1 MKNPVGRGIGRLMGL
16 FVFAFFCSM
25 LRAGEVSDRGLKE
38 GDLVAVCG
46 DSITEAQLYSV
57 YIESYL
63 LMCQPAPRLQA
74 MQSGWSGQASWTF
87 LPRIE
92 NDVLPF
98 APSVATLCFGM
109 NDGGYVPAVER
120 KLNLYREAMGDV
132 VRTLQR
138 GGVRFVIVG
147 SSGAVDTGTF
157 RRLLPLDGLNAGDK
171 PEWLPA
177 DEYNQT
183 LARQVLIAKEV
194 AQENGAAFADI
205 HGLMLEVMAKAKQ
218 KYGKT
223 YHVAGP
229 DGIHPAANGH
239 LIMAYAFL
247 KAMGCS
253 GDIGTITY
261 DWATHQASA
270 SEGHRIVT
278 AAGPR
283 IEVES
288 TKYPFCFFGDPAVPE
303 STSGI
308 IEFFP
313 FNQDLNRFRLVVRN
327 SPSEGLAITWGKAT
341 RKFSAAELANGINLA
356 GEFIENPFR
365 EPFLSVEAA
374 IKKQQAFEMPAVKTL
389 LNPLREWRRQFPE
402 GGPDYQKLVEKVL
415 QRDRALREAASKAV
429 VPVRHTILM
438 API

>member
-1 MKNPVGRGIGRLMGL
+1 MKNPVGRRIGRLL
-16 FVFAFFCSM
+16 FVFAFFCSV
-25 LRAGEVSDRGLKE
+25 LRAEEVPDRGLKA
-38 GDLVAVCG
+38 GDLVAICG

-57 YIESYL
+57 YLESYL

-74 MQSGWSGQASWTF
+74 MQFGWSGQASWTF
-87 LPRIE
+87 LPRID

-98 APSVATLCFGM
+98 APSVATLCYGM
-109 NDGGYVPAVER
+109 NDAGYVPTVQR
-120 KLNLYREAMGDV
+120 KLDLYRKAMGDV

-147 SSGAVDTGTF
+147 SSGAVDTDTF
-157 RRLLPLDGLNAGDK
+157 KRLLPFEGVNAGNQ
-171 PEWLPA
+171 PQWLPA
-177 DEYNQT
+177 GEYNQA
-183 LARQVLIAKEV
+183 LARQAVIAKEV
-194 AQENGAAFADI
+194 AEENGAVFADI

-218 KYGKT
+218 KYGKA

-253 GDIGTITY
+253 GDIGTITW
-261 DWATHQASA
+261 DWATQKALG
-270 SEGHRIVT
+270 SEGHRIVK
-278 AAGPR
+278 ADR
-283 IEVES
+283 QQIEVES
-288 TKYPFCFFGDPAVPE
+288 KKYPFCFFGDPAVPD

-313 FNQDLNRFRLVVRN
+313 FNQDLNRFRLVVTN
-327 SPSEGLAITWGKAT
+327 SPSQGLAITWGKAT

-356 GEFIENPFR
+356 SEFLDNPFR
-365 EPFLSVEAA
+365 APFLSVEAA

-389 LNPLREWRRQFPE
+389 LNPLKEWRRQFPE
-402 GGPDYQKLVEKVL
+402 GGPDYQRLVEKVL
-415 QRDRALREAASKAV
+415 QRDRALREVASRAV

-438 API
+438 QPI